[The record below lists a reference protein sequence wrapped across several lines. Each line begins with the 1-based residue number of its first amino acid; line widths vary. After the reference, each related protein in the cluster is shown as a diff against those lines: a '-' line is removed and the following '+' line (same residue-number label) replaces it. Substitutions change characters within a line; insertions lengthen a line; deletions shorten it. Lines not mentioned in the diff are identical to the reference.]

1 MNARNTSQRAFLA
14 VTMMTVLAVT
24 TVFMVYA
31 VLLASYQGGLVTIEG
46 VGGSIEYSLDNS
58 TNWGGTLSQGA
69 GAQWYARIAITN
81 SPTQDVIV
89 TWTLHNVTSGLD
101 VTTDFT
107 DSNTISLTP
116 STTEIYA
123 SLNGLSAG
131 NHNWGEH
138 TTTEATYRIDAEI
151 NTV

>member
-1 MNARNTSQRAFLA
+1 MNARNTSQRALLA
-14 VTMMTVLAVT
+14 VTLMTVLAVT

-31 VLLASYQGGLVTIEG
+31 VLLASYTGGLVTIQG

-58 TNWGGTLSQGA
+58 TNWGSTLNQSA
-69 GAQWYARIAITN
+69 GAEWYARIAITD
-81 SPTQDVIV
+81 SPTQDVVV
-89 TWTLHNVTSGLD
+89 TWTLYNVTGSSA

-116 STTEIYA
+116 ATTYIYA
-123 SLNGLSAG
+123 SSDGLSAN
-131 NHNWGEH
+131 NHNWGDH
-138 TTTEATYRIDAEI
+138 TTSEANYRIDAEI

>member
-89 TWTLHNVTSGLD
+89 TWTLYNVTGASP

-116 STTEIYA
+116 LTTHIYA
-123 SLNGLSAG
+123 SLNGLSPG
-131 NHNWGEH
+131 NHNWGDH
-138 TTTEATYRIDAEI
+138 TTTEATYRIDAVI